1 MENRKGYIS
10 VDTIIITFENG
21 EKREYIKGVK
31 FIDIV
36 NDINNSYKYEI
47 LCGKFRNQIVN
58 YDDSIVRSGTLY
70 LYDMNTKEGN
80 KIYERGLIILFENCV
95 REILG
100 KDTNIKISYSID
112 RGIFCQIDKKI
123 EEEDLFKI
131 KNLMKEKVKK
141 AIPFVKIETS
151 RNEAIEYFK
160 NIKRFDK
167 VKSLLYD
174 TANFITLYKFDGTYN
189 YILGVLPHDS
199 SVLKYFDLTLLE
211 NGIVLRFPSIYDN
224 GKVIKYTH
232 HENYYNSLKEYS
244 NWANLL
250 NISNIGELNEAIIND
265 NAGEIIK
272 LSEMIQDYKLL
283 SIAEKITLNK
293 NDIKVI
299 LISGPS
305 SSGKTTTS
313 KKLTLYLKTL
323 GLNPHQLS
331 LDDYFL
337 NREDTPLDEDGKPDF
352 ESLRAIDV
360 KLFNSQIEKLLKGNK
375 VITPTYNFVL
385 GKKDFNKPIKM
396 NENDILIIEGLH
408 ALNDNLLKNI
418 HKKNKYK
425 IYISPLAFMGI
436 DNDNRMSMT
445 DIRLL
450 RRMVRDNRTRG
461 YSPEH
466 TLLNWDSVRKGEEK
480 YVFPFQDEADIIFN
494 SILAYELGVLKT
506 YAEPLLF
513 SVKEDSQEYLTALR
527 LIELLK
533 FVLPIPSDTVPDVSI
548 LREFIGNS
556 YFEK

>member
-1 MENRKGYIS
+1 M
-10 VDTIIITFENG
+10 DTIIITFENG

-80 KIYERGLIILFENCV
+80 KIYERGLIILFENGV

-313 KKLTLYLKTL
+313 KKLSLYLKTL

-513 SVKEDSQEYLTALR
+513 SVKEDSPEYLTALR

>member
-1 MENRKGYIS
+1 M
-10 VDTIIITFENG
+10 DTITITFNNG
-21 EKREYIKGVK
+21 EKKEFTKGIK
-31 FIDIV
+31 FIDVV
-36 NDINNSYKYEI
+36 NDIKSDYKYDI

-58 YDDSIVRSGTLY
+58 YNDSLIKSGTLN

-80 KIYERGLIILFENCV
+80 TIYERGLILLFEKSV
-95 REILG
+95 RELLG
-100 KDTNIKISYSID
+100 KDVKIKVSYSID
-112 RGIFCQIDKKI
+112 KGVFCQIDKKI
-123 EEEDLFKI
+123 TEDDVKSI
-131 KNLMKEKVKK
+131 KKLMKDKVEK
-141 AIPFVKIETS
+141 AIPFITIETS
-151 RNEAIEYFK
+151 RTEAIEYFK
-160 NIKRFDK
+160 NIKRNDK

-174 TANFITLYKFDGTYN
+174 TSNFVTLCKFDGSYN
-189 YILGVLPHDS
+189 YILGKVPYDT
-199 SVLKYFDLTLLE
+199 SVLKYFDLTLLDD
-211 NGIVLRFPSIYDN
+211 GIVVRFPSIYDN
-224 GKVIKYTH
+224 GKILKYTH
-232 HENYYNSLKEYS
+232 HQNYYNSLKEYS

-250 NISNIGELNEAIIND
+250 NISNIGELNESIINN

-293 NDIKVI
+293 KDIKII

-313 KKLTLYLKTL
+313 KKLALYLKTL
-323 GLNPHQLS
+323 GLSPHQLS

-360 KLFNSQIEKLLKGNK
+360 KLFNSQMEKLLKGTK
-375 VITPTYNFVL
+375 VITPTYDFVL
-385 GKKDFNKPIKM
+385 GKKNFNKTIQMKD
-396 NENDILIIEGLH
+396 NDVLIIEGLH
-408 ALNDNLLKNI
+408 ALNNNLLKNI
-418 HKKNKYK
+418 DKKNKYK

-436 DNDNRMSMT
+436 DNDNRISMT

-450 RRMVRDNRTRG
+450 RRIVRDNRTRG

-466 TLLNWDSVRKGEEK
+466 TLTTWESVRKGEEK
-480 YVFPFQDEADIIFN
+480 YVFPFQDEADTIFN
-494 SILAYELGVLKT
+494 SILAYELCVLKT

-513 SVKEDSQEYLTALR
+513 SVNSDSPEYLTAIR

>member
-1 MENRKGYIS
+1 MS

-224 GKVIKYTH
+224 GKIIKYTH

-313 KKLTLYLKTL
+313 KKLSLYLKTL

-513 SVKEDSQEYLTALR
+513 SVKEDSPEYLTALR

>member
-1 MENRKGYIS
+1 M
-10 VDTIIITFENG
+10 DTITITFDNG
-21 EKREYIKGVK
+21 EKKEYTKGIK
-31 FIDIV
+31 FIDVV
-36 NDINNSYKYEI
+36 NDIKSDYKYDI

-58 YDDSIVRSGTLY
+58 YNDSLIKSGTLN

-80 KIYERGLIILFENCV
+80 KIYERGLILLFEKSV
-95 REILG
+95 RELLG
-100 KDTNIKISYSID
+100 KDVKIKVSYSID
-112 RGIFCQIDKKI
+112 KGVFCQIDKKI
-123 EEEDLFKI
+123 TEDDVKSI
-131 KNLMKEKVKK
+131 KKLMKDKVEK
-141 AIPFVKIETS
+141 AIPFITIETS
-151 RNEAIEYFK
+151 RTEAIEYFK
-160 NIKRFDK
+160 NIKRNDK

-174 TANFITLYKFDGTYN
+174 TSNFVTLCKFDGSYN
-189 YILGVLPHDS
+189 YILGKVPYDT
-199 SVLKYFDLTLLE
+199 SVLKYFDLTLLDD
-211 NGIVLRFPSIYDN
+211 GIVVRFPSIYDN
-224 GKVIKYTH
+224 GKILKYTH
-232 HENYYNSLKEYS
+232 HQNYYNSLKEYS

-250 NISNIGELNEAIIND
+250 NISNIGELNESIINN

-293 NDIKVI
+293 KDIKII

-313 KKLTLYLKTL
+313 KKLALYLKTL
-323 GLNPHQLS
+323 GLSPHQLS

-360 KLFNSQIEKLLKGNK
+360 KLFNSQMEKLLKGTK
-375 VITPTYNFVL
+375 VITPTYDFVL
-385 GKKDFNKPIKM
+385 GKKNFNKTIQMKD
-396 NENDILIIEGLH
+396 NDVLIIEGLH
-408 ALNDNLLKNI
+408 ALNNNLLKNI
-418 HKKNKYK
+418 DKKNKYK

-436 DNDNRMSMT
+436 DNDNRISMT

-450 RRMVRDNRTRG
+450 RRIVRDNRTRG

-466 TLLNWDSVRKGEEK
+466 TLTTWESVRKGEEK
-480 YVFPFQDEADIIFN
+480 YVFPFQDEADTIFN
-494 SILAYELGVLKT
+494 SILAYELCVLKT

-513 SVKEDSQEYLTALR
+513 SVNSDSPEYLTAIR

>member
-1 MENRKGYIS
+1 M
-10 VDTIIITFENG
+10 DTITITFDNG
-21 EKREYIKGVK
+21 EKKEYTKGIK
-31 FIDIV
+31 FIDVV
-36 NDINNSYKYEI
+36 NDIKCDYKYDI

-58 YDDSIVRSGTLY
+58 YNDSFIKSGILN

-80 KIYERGLIILFENCV
+80 KIYERGLILLFENSV
-95 REILG
+95 RELLG
-100 KDTNIKISYSID
+100 KDVKIKVSYSID
-112 RGIFCQIDKKI
+112 KGVFCQINKKI
-123 EEEDLFKI
+123 TEDDVKSI
-131 KNLMKEKVKK
+131 KKLMKDKVEK
-141 AIPFVKIETS
+141 AIPFITIETS
-151 RNEAIEYFK
+151 RTEAIEYFK
-160 NIKRFDK
+160 NIKRNDK

-174 TANFITLYKFDGTYN
+174 TSNFVTLCKFDGSYN
-189 YILGVLPHDS
+189 YILGKVPYDT
-199 SVLKYFDLTLLE
+199 SVLKYFDLTLLDD
-211 NGIVLRFPSIYDN
+211 GIVVRFPSIYDN
-224 GKVIKYTH
+224 GKILKYTH
-232 HENYYNSLKEYS
+232 HQNYYNSLKEYS

-250 NISNIGELNEAIIND
+250 NISNIGELNESIINN

-293 NDIKVI
+293 KDIKII

-313 KKLTLYLKTL
+313 KKLALYLKTL
-323 GLNPHQLS
+323 GLSPHQLS

-360 KLFNSQIEKLLKGNK
+360 KLFNSQMEKLLKGTK
-375 VITPTYNFVL
+375 VITPTYDFVL
-385 GKKDFNKPIKM
+385 GKKNFNKTIQMKD
-396 NENDILIIEGLH
+396 NDVLIIEGLH

-418 HKKNKYK
+418 DKKNKYK

-436 DNDNRMSMT
+436 DNDNRISMT

-450 RRMVRDNRTRG
+450 RRIVRDNRTRG
-461 YSPEH
+461 YSPEY
-466 TLLNWDSVRKGEEK
+466 TLTTWESVRKGEEK
-480 YVFPFQDEADIIFN
+480 YVFPFQDEADTIFN
-494 SILAYELGVLKT
+494 SILAYELCVLKT

-513 SVKEDSQEYLTALR
+513 SVNSDSPEYLTAIR

>member
-1 MENRKGYIS
+1 ME
-10 VDTIIITFENG
+10 TITITFDNG
-21 EKREYIKGVK
+21 DKKEYVKGIK

-36 NDINNSYKYEI
+36 NDLKDNFKYDI

-58 YDDSIVRSGTLY
+58 YNDSIIRSGLLN

-80 KIYERGLIILFENCV
+80 KIYERGLVILFEKSV
-95 REILG
+95 REHLG
-100 KDTNIKISYSID
+100 KDTRVKISYSID
-112 RGIFCQIDKKI
+112 KGIFCQIYKKI
-123 EEEDLFKI
+123 IEDDVKRIKKI
-131 KNLMKEKVKK
+131 MKDKVDK
-141 AIPFVKIETS
+141 AIPFVRIETS
-151 RNEAIEYFK
+151 RTEAIEYFK
-160 NIKRFDK
+160 NIKRYDK

-174 TANFITLYKFDGTYN
+174 TTNFVSLCKFDGSYN
-189 YILGVLPHDS
+189 YILGKVPYDS
-199 SVLKYFDLTLLE
+199 SVLKYFDLTLLD

-224 GKVIKYTH
+224 GKIVKYTH

-293 NDIKVI
+293 NDIKLI

-313 KKLTLYLKTL
+313 KKLALYLKTL
-323 GLNPHQLS
+323 GMNPHQLS

-337 NREDTPLDEDGKPDF
+337 NREDTPLDEEGKPDF
-352 ESLRAIDV
+352 ESLRAIDI
-360 KLFNSQIEKLLKGNK
+360 KLFNSQMEKLLKGNK
-375 VITPTYNFVL
+375 VITPTYDFVK
-385 GKKDFNKPIKM
+385 GKKNFNKPIQM
-396 NENDILIIEGLH
+396 DNNDVLIIEGLH
-408 ALNDNLLKNI
+408 ALNNNLLENI
-418 HKKNKYK
+418 NKKNKYK
-425 IYISPLAFMGI
+425 IYISPLAFMGL
-436 DNDNRMSMT
+436 DDDNRISMT

-450 RRMVRDNRTRG
+450 RRIIRDNRTRG

-466 TLLNWDSVRKGEEK
+466 TLSTWEAVRKGEEK
-480 YVFPFQDEADIIFN
+480 YVFPFQDEADTIFN

-506 YAEPLLF
+506 YVEPLLF
-513 SVKEDSQEYLTALR
+513 SIKEDSAEYLTALR

>member
-1 MENRKGYIS
+1 M
-10 VDTIIITFENG
+10 DTITITFDNG
-21 EKREYIKGVK
+21 EKKEYTKGIK
-31 FIDIV
+31 FIDVV
-36 NDINNSYKYEI
+36 NDIKSDYKYDI

-58 YDDSIVRSGTLY
+58 YNDSLIKSGTLN

-80 KIYERGLIILFENCV
+80 KIYERGLILLFEKSV
-95 REILG
+95 RELLG
-100 KDTNIKISYSID
+100 KDVKIKVSYSID
-112 RGIFCQIDKKI
+112 KGVFCQIDKKI
-123 EEEDLFKI
+123 TEDDVKSI
-131 KNLMKEKVKK
+131 KKLMKDKVEK
-141 AIPFVKIETS
+141 AIPFITIETS
-151 RNEAIEYFK
+151 RTEAIEYFK
-160 NIKRFDK
+160 NIKRNDK

-174 TANFITLYKFDGTYN
+174 TSNFVTLCKFDGSYN
-189 YILGVLPHDS
+189 YILGKVPYDT
-199 SVLKYFDLTLLE
+199 SVLKYFDLTLLDD
-211 NGIVLRFPSIYDN
+211 GIVVRFPSIYDN
-224 GKVIKYTH
+224 GKILKYTH
-232 HENYYNSLKEYS
+232 HQNYYNSLKEYS

-250 NISNIGELNEAIIND
+250 NISNIGELNESIINN

-293 NDIKVI
+293 KDIKII

-313 KKLTLYLKTL
+313 KKLALYLKTL
-323 GLNPHQLS
+323 GLSPHQLS

-360 KLFNSQIEKLLKGNK
+360 KLFNSQMEKLLKGTK
-375 VITPTYNFVL
+375 VITPTYDFVL
-385 GKKDFNKPIKM
+385 GKKNFNKTIQMKD
-396 NENDILIIEGLH
+396 NDILIIEGLH

-418 HKKNKYK
+418 DKKNKYK

-436 DNDNRMSMT
+436 DNDNRISMT

-450 RRMVRDNRTRG
+450 RRIVRDNRTRG

-466 TLLNWDSVRKGEEK
+466 TLTTWESVRKGEEK
-480 YVFPFQDEADIIFN
+480 YVFPFQDEADTIFN
-494 SILAYELGVLKT
+494 SILAYELCILKT

-513 SVKEDSQEYLTALR
+513 SVNSDSPEYLTAIR

>member
-1 MENRKGYIS
+1 M
-10 VDTIIITFENG
+10 DTIIITFGNG
-21 EKREYIKGVK
+21 TKKEYIRGIK
-31 FIDIV
+31 FVDIV
-36 NDINNSYKYEI
+36 NDVKNNYKYDI
-47 LCGKFRNQIVN
+47 LCGKFKNQIVN
-58 YDDSIVRSGTLY
+58 YDDSIVKSGVLF

-80 KIYERGLIILFENCV
+80 KIYERGLTILFENCL
-95 REILG
+95 RDILG
-100 KDTNIKISYSID
+100 KDSSIKICYSID
-112 RGIFCQIDKKI
+112 KGIFCQVDKKI
-123 EEEDLFKI
+123 TEEKLFMV
-131 KNLMKEKVKK
+131 KNLMKEKVNK
-141 AIPFVKIETS
+141 AIPFIKIETS

-160 NIKRFDK
+160 NLKRYDK

-174 TANFITLYKFDGTYN
+174 TSNFISLYKFDGSYN
-189 YILGVLPHDS
+189 YMLGRLPHDS

-211 NGIVLRFPSIYDN
+211 DGIILRFPSIYDN
-224 GKVIKYTH
+224 GKIVKYTH
-232 HENYYNSLKEYS
+232 HANYYNSLKEYS
-244 NWANLL
+244 KWANLL

-272 LSEMIQDYKLL
+272 LSEMIQDYRLL

-293 NDIKVI
+293 NDIKII

-313 KKLTLYLKTL
+313 KKLALYLKTL

-337 NREDTPLDEDGKPDF
+337 SREDTPLDEDGKPDF
-352 ESLRAIDV
+352 ESLRAIDI
-360 KLFNSQIEKLLKGNK
+360 KLFNSQMEKLLKGNR
-375 VITPTYNFVL
+375 VITPTYDFVL
-385 GKKDFNKPIKM
+385 GKKNFNKPIQM
-396 NENDILIIEGLH
+396 NNNDILIIEGLH

-418 HKKNKYK
+418 NKKNKYK

-436 DNDNRMSMT
+436 DNDNRISMT

-466 TLLNWDSVRKGEEK
+466 TLSTWETVRKGEEK
-480 YVFPFQDEADIIFN
+480 YVFPFQDEADTIFN

-506 YAEPLLF
+506 YVEPLLF
-513 SVKEDSQEYLTALR
+513 SVKEDSTEYLTALR

-533 FVLPIPSDTVPDVSI
+533 FVLPIPSDTIPDVSI

>member
-1 MENRKGYIS
+1 M
-10 VDTIIITFENG
+10 DTITITFNNG
-21 EKREYIKGVK
+21 EKKEFTKGIK
-31 FIDIV
+31 FIDVV
-36 NDINNSYKYEI
+36 NDIKSDYKYDI

-58 YDDSIVRSGTLY
+58 YNDSLIKSGTLN

-80 KIYERGLIILFENCV
+80 KIYERGLILLFEKSV
-95 REILG
+95 RELLG
-100 KDTNIKISYSID
+100 KDVKIKVSYSID
-112 RGIFCQIDKKI
+112 KGVFCQIDKKI
-123 EEEDLFKI
+123 TEDDVKSI
-131 KNLMKEKVKK
+131 KKLMKDKVEK
-141 AIPFVKIETS
+141 AIPFITIETS
-151 RNEAIEYFK
+151 RTEAIEYFK
-160 NIKRFDK
+160 NIKRNDK

-174 TANFITLYKFDGTYN
+174 TSNFVTLCKFDGSYN
-189 YILGVLPHDS
+189 YILGKVPYDT
-199 SVLKYFDLTLLE
+199 SVLKYFDLTLLDD
-211 NGIVLRFPSIYDN
+211 GIVVRFPSIYDN
-224 GKVIKYTH
+224 GKILKYTH
-232 HENYYNSLKEYS
+232 HQNYYNSLKEYS

-250 NISNIGELNEAIIND
+250 NISNIGELNESIINN

-293 NDIKVI
+293 KDIKII

-313 KKLTLYLKTL
+313 KKLALYLKTL
-323 GLNPHQLS
+323 GLSPHQLS

-360 KLFNSQIEKLLKGNK
+360 KLFNSQMEKLLKGTK
-375 VITPTYNFVL
+375 VITPTYDFVL
-385 GKKDFNKPIKM
+385 GKKNFNKTIQMKD
-396 NENDILIIEGLH
+396 NDVLIIEGLH

-418 HKKNKYK
+418 DKKNKYK

-436 DNDNRMSMT
+436 DNDNRISMT

-450 RRMVRDNRTRG
+450 RRIVRDNRTRG

-466 TLLNWDSVRKGEEK
+466 TLTTWESVRKGEEK
-480 YVFPFQDEADIIFN
+480 YVFPFQDEADTIFN
-494 SILAYELGVLKT
+494 SILAYELCVLKT

-513 SVKEDSQEYLTALR
+513 SVNSDSPEYLTAIR

>member
-1 MENRKGYIS
+1 M
-10 VDTIIITFENG
+10 DTITITFDNG
-21 EKREYIKGVK
+21 EKKEYTKGIK
-31 FIDIV
+31 FIDVV
-36 NDINNSYKYEI
+36 NDIKSDYKYDI

-58 YDDSIVRSGTLY
+58 YNDSLIKSGTLN

-80 KIYERGLIILFENCV
+80 KIYERGLILLFENSV
-95 REILG
+95 REFLG
-100 KDTNIKISYSID
+100 KDVKIKVSYSID
-112 RGIFCQIDKKI
+112 KGVFCQINKKI
-123 EEEDLFKI
+123 IEADVKSI
-131 KNLMKEKVKK
+131 KKLMKDKVEK
-141 AIPFVKIETS
+141 AIPFITIETS
-151 RNEAIEYFK
+151 RTEAIEYFK
-160 NIKRFDK
+160 NIKRNDK

-174 TANFITLYKFDGTYN
+174 TSNFVTLCKFDGSYN
-189 YILGVLPHDS
+189 YILGKVPYDT
-199 SVLKYFDLTLLE
+199 SVLKYFDLTLLDD
-211 NGIVLRFPSIYDN
+211 GIVVRFPSIYDN
-224 GKVIKYTH
+224 GKILKYTH
-232 HENYYNSLKEYS
+232 HQNYYNSLKEYS

-250 NISNIGELNEAIIND
+250 NISNIGELNESIINN

-283 SIAEKITLNK
+283 NIAEKITLNK
-293 NDIKVI
+293 KDIKII

-313 KKLTLYLKTL
+313 KKLALYLKTL
-323 GLNPHQLS
+323 GLSPHQLS

-360 KLFNSQIEKLLKGNK
+360 KLFNSQMEKLLKGTK
-375 VITPTYNFVL
+375 VITPTYDFVL
-385 GKKDFNKPIKM
+385 GKKNFNKTIQMKD
-396 NENDILIIEGLH
+396 NDVLIIEGLH
-408 ALNDNLLKNI
+408 ALNNNLLKNI
-418 HKKNKYK
+418 DKKNKYK

-436 DNDNRMSMT
+436 DNDNRISMT

-450 RRMVRDNRTRG
+450 RRIVRDNRTRG

-466 TLLNWDSVRKGEEK
+466 TLTTWESVRKGEEK
-480 YVFPFQDEADIIFN
+480 YVFPFQDEADTIFN
-494 SILAYELGVLKT
+494 SILAYELCVLKT

-513 SVKEDSQEYLTALR
+513 SVNSDSPEYLTAIR

>member
-1 MENRKGYIS
+1 M
-10 VDTIIITFENG
+10 DTIIITFENG

-58 YDDSIVRSGTLY
+58 YDDGIVRSGTLY

-513 SVKEDSQEYLTALR
+513 SVKEDSPEYLTALR